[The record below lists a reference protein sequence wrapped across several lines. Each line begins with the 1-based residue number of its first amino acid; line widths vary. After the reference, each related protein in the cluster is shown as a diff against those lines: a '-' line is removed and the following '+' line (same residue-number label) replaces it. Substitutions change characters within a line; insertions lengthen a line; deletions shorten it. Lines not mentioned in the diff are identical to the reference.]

1 MRFLKILIQALIVRS
16 DNVKKISFLF
26 VFVVVFTL
34 FFNIGIVSADTDI
47 MTSGQLQDVTS
58 GVKEYNTAYVDDT
71 LSNSN
76 DVVEI
81 LKAILICVRDL
92 DIYIQFAI
100 VIIFAG
106 ALVWFTVLKPFL
118 YFIDI

>member
-1 MRFLKILIQALIVRS
+1 MALIVVRS
-16 DNVKKISFLF
+16 DDVKKISFLF
-26 VFVVVFTL
+26 VFIVVFTL
-34 FFNIGIVSADTDI
+34 FFNLGIASADTDI
-47 MTSGQLQDVTS
+47 MTSGQLLDVTS

-81 LKAILICVRDL
+81 LKAILVCVRDL

-106 ALVWFTVLKPFL
+106 ALVWYTVLKPFL

>member
-1 MRFLKILIQALIVRS
+1 MVLILIVVRS
-16 DNVKKISFLF
+16 DDVKKISFLF
-26 VFVVVFTL
+26 VFIVVFTL
-34 FFNIGIVSADTDI
+34 FFNIGIASADTDI
-47 MTSGQLQDVTS
+47 MTSGQLPDAS

-76 DVVEI
+76 DAVEI
-81 LKAILICVRDL
+81 LKAILVCVRDL

-100 VIIFAG
+100 VIIFSG